1 MQSWMKFLLYL
12 RLMLQKCYGCRKNM
26 LENIFST
33 SMLGQ
38 RQKSFSAESKLS
50 NARGCFSCS
59 QTIGRERRREREA
72 AWPTKLSRTLPS
84 CSLLLLLQPPGMYYS
99 SSKKIERGRLC
110 QAARPRPYSQVSQV
124 PRMFS
129 MYTSASK
136 VAQHSL
142 SCLLPK
148 VSSPVNEI
156 QPTPYSH
163 YNRWKFNFKYFGQLE
178 ENFDEALY
186 TMNRTRYEELLKWY
200 HTIVPRP
207 GKWYR

>member
-1 MQSWMKFLLYL
+1 
-12 RLMLQKCYGCRKNM
+12 M

-59 QTIGRERRREREA
+59 QTIGRERGGGRERLLDR
-72 AWPTKLSRTLPS
+72 LSYPARCRPVHCFCC
-84 CSLLLLLQPPGMYYS
+84 CSL
-99 SSKKIERGRLC
+99 RGC
-110 QAARPRPYSQVSQV
+110 ITAAARRLSGDASAKPLARARILKWVKSQGCLACIQV
-124 PRMFS
+124 LQKWLS
-129 MYTSASK
+129 THW
-136 VAQHSL
+136 VAC
-142 SCLLPK
+142 CLRYPHQLR
-148 VSSPVNEI
+148 NEI

-163 YNRWKFNFKYFGQLE
+163 YDRWKFNFKYFGQLE

-186 TMNRTRYEELLKWY
+186 AINRTRYDQELLKWY